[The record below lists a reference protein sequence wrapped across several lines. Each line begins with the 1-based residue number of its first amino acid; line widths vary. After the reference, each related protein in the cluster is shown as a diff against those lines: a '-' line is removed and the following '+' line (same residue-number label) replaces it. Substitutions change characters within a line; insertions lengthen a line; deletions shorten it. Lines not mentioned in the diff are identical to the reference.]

1 MISVGVFENEDFSFS
16 KELLRLTDCALIT
29 NPQSARVDIAL
40 VSGNLY
46 KKPFFSESSLL
57 ILPDSLDRDIIPAFY
72 AKNIIS
78 YGLCRKNTVTA
89 SSLVASRL
97 AISLQ
102 RKLQDIGGKVI
113 EEQEFIMPLNTG
125 EKTEDMLGLV
135 ATLLATGTSPDDI
148 SKMNISF

>member
-1 MISVGVFENEDFSFS
+1 MISVGVFENEDFSYS

-46 KKPFFSESSLL
+46 KKPIFSEASLL
-57 ILPDSLDRDIIPAFY
+57 ILPDSLDRDIVPAFC
-72 AKNIIS
+72 AKTIIS

-102 RKLQDIGGKVI
+102 RKFQDIRGNVI

-125 EKTEDMLGLV
+125 ERAEDMLGLV
-135 ATLLATGTSPDDI
+135 STLLAVGNSPEDI
-148 SKMNISF
+148 SEMTISF